1 MKKRVFKHPPR
12 VMAGK
17 GFTLIELLVVI
28 AIIAILAA
36 MLLPVLSKARENAR
50 RAVCMNNLK
59 QIGIL
64 VFMYANDYNDYL
76 PPIADNRNWWGN
88 YDEID
93 GNKIARGLG
102 ILGPGYEDV
111 PGTPFSNP
119 HPYTKEIE
127 VFFCPNARYTWQRGR
142 TTFLWKWQHNYVGY
156 VYSGNIR
163 QGNILG
169 PLKKG
174 RTHPYDGNGFAN
186 IYRTEKFIEGI
197 SNNPNKFPSDAPI
210 CWDVVRGSQYGTPSS
225 HDYRYNNHPPGGY
238 PADGGNVLM
247 VDGHVEWYPFVY
259 PDSSSGKCGY
269 WCNTYFLGGWFFMS
283 KPWKN
288 L

>member
-1 MKKRVFKHPPR
+1 MKKR
-12 VMAGK
+12 K

-64 VFMYANDYNDYL
+64 VFMYANDYDNWL
-76 PPIADNRNWWGN
+76 PPFSNHDLPHYSLISN
-88 YDEID
+88 YDNIS
-93 GNKIARGLG
+93 GNIISKGFG
-102 ILGPGYEDV
+102 ILGPGYEDI
-111 PGTPFSNP
+111 PGTKFSNP

-127 VFFCPNARYTWQRGR
+127 IFYCPNATYTWNVGR
-142 TTFLWKWQHNYVGY
+142 TSFLKKWKWGQMGY
-156 VYSGNIR
+156 IYAGNVR
-163 QGNILG
+163 DGNAQG
-169 PLKKG
+169 PLDKNF
-174 RTHPYDGNGFAN
+174 HNELVGNGFIN
-186 IYRTEKFIEGI
+186 IYKLDKFVSKT

-210 CWDVVRGSQYGTPSS
+210 SWDIVAGFNYGGGNPG
-225 HDYRYNNHPPGGY
+225 YNAKVWYTNHPPGGF
-238 PADGGNVLM
+238 PADGGNVLF

-269 WCNTYFLGGWFFMS
+269 WRNSYFWWGGYWS
-283 KPWKN
+283 VPWKN